1 MSRRPAYRVEDIAAA
16 YQCEPEQEEIISA
29 LAERDYR
36 VFEVEQPAGAFV
48 PYHAHREEEAVIVVE
63 GRMQFN
69 VEEELV
75 LVQSGEVITIREE
88 AIHSAA
94 QVGEEKARLLLAFPN
109 DAGDPPAIDL
119 DWEGDEGDDDVGYA

>member
-1 MSRRPAYRVEDIAAA
+1 MSKPAYRVEDVAAA

-48 PYHAHREEEAVIVVE
+48 PYHAHYEEEAVIVVK

-94 QVGEEKARLLLAFPN
+94 QVGEEKVRLLLAFPN
-109 DAGDPPAIDL
+109 DADDPPAIDL

>member
-1 MSRRPAYRVEDIAAA
+1 MKKPAYRLEDVAIA

-48 PYHAHREEEAVIVVE
+48 PYHTHDEEEAVIVIE
-63 GRMQFN
+63 GQMQFN

-75 LVQSGEVITIREE
+75 LVQQGEVITIREE

-94 QVGEEKARLLLAFPN
+94 QIGEEKARLLLAFPN
-109 DAGDPPAIDL
+109 DGSDPPVIDL
-119 DWEGDEGDDDVGYA
+119 DWEGDEEDDNLGYA

>member
-1 MSRRPAYRVEDIAAA
+1 MNKPAYRLEDVATA
-16 YQCEPEQEEIISA
+16 YQCEPEQEEIIYA

-48 PYHAHREEEAVIVVE
+48 PYHTHHEEEAIIVIE
-63 GRMQFN
+63 GQMQFN

-75 LVQSGEVITIREE
+75 LVQQGEVITIREE

-94 QVGEEKARLLLAFPN
+94 QVGEEKTRLLLAFPN
-109 DAGDPPAIDL
+109 DGTDPPVIDL
-119 DWEGDEGDDDVGYA
+119 DWEGDEEDDYPGYA

>member
-1 MSRRPAYRVEDIAAA
+1 MNKPTYRLEDVATAYE
-16 YQCEPEQEEIISA
+16 CEPEQEEIIFA

-48 PYHAHREEEAVIVVE
+48 PYHTHHEEEAVIVIE
-63 GRMQFN
+63 GQMQFN

-75 LVQSGEVITIREE
+75 LVQQGEVITIREE

-94 QVGEEKARLLLAFPN
+94 QVGEEKTRLLLAFPN
-109 DAGDPPAIDL
+109 DGSDPPVIDL
-119 DWEGDEGDDDVGYA
+119 DWEGDEEDDNIGYA

>member
-1 MSRRPAYRVEDIAAA
+1 MKKPTYRLEDVATV

-48 PYHAHREEEAVIVVE
+48 PYHTHDEEEAVIVIE

-75 LVQSGEVITIREE
+75 LVQQGEVITIREE

-94 QVGEEKARLLLAFPN
+94 QIGEEKARLLLAFPN
-109 DAGDPPAIDL
+109 DGSDPPVIDL
-119 DWEGDEGDDDVGYA
+119 DWEGDEEDDNLGYA

>member
-1 MSRRPAYRVEDIAAA
+1 MNKPAYRLEDVATA
-16 YQCEPEQEEIISA
+16 YQCEPEQEEIIYA

-48 PYHAHREEEAVIVVE
+48 PYHTHHEEEAIIVIE
-63 GRMQFN
+63 GQMQFN

-75 LVQSGEVITIREE
+75 LVQQGEVITIREE

-94 QVGEEKARLLLAFPN
+94 QVGEEKTRLLLAFPN
-109 DAGDPPAIDL
+109 DGSDPPVIDL
-119 DWEGDEGDDDVGYA
+119 DWEGDEEDDNLGYA

>member
-1 MSRRPAYRVEDIAAA
+1 MKKPAYRLEDVAIA

-48 PYHAHREEEAVIVVE
+48 PYHTHDEEEAVIVIE
-63 GRMQFN
+63 GQMQFN

-75 LVQSGEVITIREE
+75 LVQQGEVITIREE

-94 QVGEEKARLLLAFPN
+94 QIGEEKAKLLLAFPN
-109 DAGDPPAIDL
+109 DGSDPPVIDL
-119 DWEGDEGDDDVGYA
+119 DWEGDEEEDNLGYA

>member
-1 MSRRPAYRVEDIAAA
+1 MKKPAYRLEDVAIA

-48 PYHAHREEEAVIVVE
+48 PYHTHDEEEAVIVIE
-63 GRMQFN
+63 GQMQFN

-75 LVQSGEVITIREE
+75 LVQQGEVITIREE

-94 QVGEEKARLLLAFPN
+94 QIGEQKAKLLLAFPN
-109 DAGDPPAIDL
+109 DGSDPPVIDL
-119 DWEGDEGDDDVGYA
+119 DWEGDEEDDNLGYA

>member
-1 MSRRPAYRVEDIAAA
+1 MKKPAYRLEDVAIA

-48 PYHAHREEEAVIVVE
+48 PYHTHDEEEAVIVIE
-63 GRMQFN
+63 GQMQFN

-75 LVQSGEVITIREE
+75 LVQQGEVITIREE

-94 QVGEEKARLLLAFPN
+94 QIGEEKAKLLLAFPN
-109 DAGDPPAIDL
+109 GDPPVIDL
-119 DWEGDEGDDDVGYA
+119 DWEGDEEDDNLGYA

>member
-1 MSRRPAYRVEDIAAA
+1 MKKPAYRLEDVATA
-16 YQCEPEQEEIISA
+16 YQCESEQEEIIAA

-48 PYHAHREEEAVIVVE
+48 PYHTHDEEEAVIVIE
-63 GRMQFN
+63 GQMQFN

-75 LVQSGEVITIREE
+75 LVQQGEVITIREE

-94 QVGEEKARLLLAFPN
+94 QIGEEKARLLLAFPN
-109 DAGDPPAIDL
+109 DGSDPPVIDL
-119 DWEGDEGDDDVGYA
+119 DWEGDEEDDNLGYA

>member
-1 MSRRPAYRVEDIAAA
+1 MKKPAYRLEDVAIA

-48 PYHAHREEEAVIVVE
+48 PYHTHDEEEAVIVIE
-63 GRMQFN
+63 GQMQFN

-75 LVQSGEVITIREE
+75 LVQQGEVITIREE

-94 QVGEEKARLLLAFPN
+94 QIGEEKAKLLLAFPN
-109 DAGDPPAIDL
+109 DGSDPPVIDL
-119 DWEGDEGDDDVGYA
+119 DWEGDEEDDNLGYA

>member
-1 MSRRPAYRVEDIAAA
+1 MKKPAYRLEDVATA
-16 YQCEPEQEEIISA
+16 YQYEPEQEEIISA

-48 PYHAHREEEAVIVVE
+48 PYHTHDEEEAVIVIE

-75 LVQSGEVITIREE
+75 LVQQGEVITIREE

-94 QVGEEKARLLLAFPN
+94 QIGEDKAKLLLAFPN
-109 DAGDPPAIDL
+109 DGSDPPVIDL
-119 DWEGDEGDDDVGYA
+119 DWEGDEEDDNLGYA

>member
-1 MSRRPAYRVEDIAAA
+1 MKKPAYRLEDVATA

-48 PYHAHREEEAVIVVE
+48 PYHTHDEEEAVIVIE

-75 LVQSGEVITIREE
+75 LVQQGEVITIREE

-94 QVGEEKARLLLAFPN
+94 QIGEEKAKLLLAFPN
-109 DAGDPPAIDL
+109 DGSDPPVIDL
-119 DWEGDEGDDDVGYA
+119 DWEGDEEDDNLGYA

>member
-1 MSRRPAYRVEDIAAA
+1 MNKPAYRLEDVATA
-16 YQCEPEQEEIISA
+16 YQCEPEQEEIIYA

-48 PYHAHREEEAVIVVE
+48 PYHTHHEEEAIIVIE
-63 GRMQFN
+63 GQMQFN

-75 LVQSGEVITIREE
+75 LVQQGEVITIREE

-94 QVGEEKARLLLAFPN
+94 QVGEEKTRLLLAFPN
-109 DAGDPPAIDL
+109 DGSDPPVIDL
-119 DWEGDEGDDDVGYA
+119 DWEGDEEDDYPGYA

>member
-1 MSRRPAYRVEDIAAA
+1 MKKPAYRLEDVATA

-48 PYHAHREEEAVIVVE
+48 PYHTHDEEEAVIVIE
-63 GRMQFN
+63 GQMQFN

-75 LVQSGEVITIREE
+75 LVQQGEVITIREE
-88 AIHSAA
+88 AIHSARPGGR
-94 QVGEEKARLLLAFPN
+94 GEGQAPARLPERRERS
-109 DAGDPPAIDL
+109 AGHRPRL
-119 DWEGDEGDDDVGYA
+119 GGR